1 MTAFPL
7 ETERLYVSPVEY
19 VQLSGLSLST
29 VHRYLKSGRIPF
41 EQPGGPRSRILIPV
55 DTLRQRSAS
64 DDSSEEP
71 TVDARPSSQSNR
83 CPLSGPKPRW
93 MNTIT

>member
-1 MTAFPL
+1 MTASPP
-7 ETERLYVSPVEY
+7 EPQRLYVSPLEY

-55 DTLRQRSAS
+55 NALQQ
-64 DDSSEEP
+64 
-71 TVDARPSSQSNR
+71 RPSSHDSAEEPSADAPLTSQSNQR
-83 CPLSGPKPRW
+83 PSSGPQPRW
-93 MNTIT
+93 MNKRT